1 MRRLACQFFICLFGT
16 YVVINADAAAR
27 NGYEETDIM
36 FKRIFSSFRKQHH
49 DTVKAEPSLVTLQAD
64 IVRAIVAD
72 RMDLHD
78 VEWEDRDWIYIAV
91 NHELLVED
99 GARSST
105 QTAVLAQ
112 KPGGLLEGLSFR
124 LNMATKQKIRSL
136 QEAMQNGGKE
146 PWTIVDITIERDGR
160 YDFVF
165 SYDPPPRINGDLLH
179 SPLKGL
185 LERFKA
191 QRGIE

>member
-1 MRRLACQFFICLFGT
+1 MRRLACQFFICAFGIH
-16 YVVINADAAAR
+16 VVINAYAAAQ

-36 FKRIFSSFRKQHH
+36 FKRIFSGFRKQDHGS
-49 DTVKAEPSLVTLQAD
+49 KNAEPSLAELQSD

-72 RMDLHD
+72 RTDLHD
-78 VEWEDRDWIYIAV
+78 FEWEDRDWMYIAV

-105 QTAVLAQ
+105 QTTILTR
-112 KPGGLLEGLSFR
+112 KPGELLQGLSFR
-124 LNMATKQKIRSL
+124 LSMATKQKIRSL
-136 QEAMQNGGKE
+136 HDAMQHGGKE

>member
-1 MRRLACQFFICLFGT
+1 MRRLACQFFICAFGIH
-16 YVVINADAAAR
+16 VVINAYAAEQ
-27 NGYEETDIM
+27 NGYEETDIV
-36 FKRIFSSFRKQHH
+36 FKRILGGFRKQDH
-49 DTVKAEPSLVTLQAD
+49 DTAKVEPSLATLQAD
-64 IVRAIVAD
+64 IVRAIVVD
-72 RMDLHD
+72 RTDLHD
-78 VEWEDRDWIYIAV
+78 FEWEDRDWIYIAV

-105 QTAVLAQ
+105 QTAILAR
-112 KPGGLLEGLSFR
+112 KPGELLEGLSFR
-124 LNMATKQKIRSL
+124 LSMATKQTIRSL
-136 QEAMQNGGKE
+136 HNAMQHAGKE